1 MPNPNSIEEAS
12 GGIRAQEINHSRLR
26 AFLLAILVTLPM
38 PMVLAQETSHPQAAE
53 IEGVVRDAAGKPVA
67 GASVLLREEGRSSS
81 AQTKT
86 NDDGAFVFLSISA
99 GMYAVKVEKSG
110 FRDTTEDSIKLAPA
124 EKKHCD
130 VNLIPEEASASA
142 SSTADSSL
150 NGIKLDD
157 SPNFTVAGISDSA
170 GSGGH
175 GSETRMRTGDVLAQE
190 TVKLE
195 SGGPDNIPTAAGQL
209 SRAREQVE
217 SKLAN
222 GKALSEKEEASL
234 RHSLGDLDERLDDP
248 LAAEREYE
256 RAAGLDPS
264 EENYFAWGAEL
275 LLHRAG
281 APAIEVFG
289 KGARRH
295 PDSARMLAGLGAALY
310 SGGSAEEAAQR
321 LCEASDI
328 EPASPA
334 PYLFLGKI
342 QEASPAPL
350 PCAEQRLARF
360 AHDQPANALAN
371 YYYAL
376 ALWKRSRSAAEG
388 SDSSDVLQH
397 AQALLEKSCAID
409 PKLDVAYLQ
418 LGNLHFALGAF
429 EEAVAAY
436 KKAVATNPV
445 GSEAHY
451 RLGLAY
457 KRLGENAKAQ
467 SEFDQYKQLDKTEAV
482 TTERQRR
489 ELRQFLFVLKDQ
501 PVTGPSSEQLRP
513 LPVVSK

>member
-256 RAAGLDPS
+256 RAAGL
-264 EENYFAWGAEL
+264 
-275 LLHRAG
+275 
-281 APAIEVFG
+281 
-289 KGARRH
+289 
-295 PDSARMLAGLGAALY
+295 
-310 SGGSAEEAAQR
+310 
-321 LCEASDI
+321 
-328 EPASPA
+328 
-334 PYLFLGKI
+334 
-342 QEASPAPL
+342 
-350 PCAEQRLARF
+350 
-360 AHDQPANALAN
+360 
-371 YYYAL
+371 
-376 ALWKRSRSAAEG
+376 
-388 SDSSDVLQH
+388 
-397 AQALLEKSCAID
+397 
-409 PKLDVAYLQ
+409 
-418 LGNLHFALGAF
+418 
-429 EEAVAAY
+429 
-436 KKAVATNPV
+436 
-445 GSEAHY
+445 
-451 RLGLAY
+451 
-457 KRLGENAKAQ
+457 
-467 SEFDQYKQLDKTEAV
+467 
-482 TTERQRR
+482 
-489 ELRQFLFVLKDQ
+489 
-501 PVTGPSSEQLRP
+501 
-513 LPVVSK
+513 